1 MNTDLVISLLIA
13 LATHAG
19 EISAL
24 LTRAK
29 AEGRDIT
36 DAELQAVFDA
46 DALARARL
54 TLAIATAK
62 AAGR

>member
-1 MNTDLVISLLIA
+1 MNIDLVLSLA
-13 LATHAG
+13 LALLTHAG

-24 LTRAK
+24 ITKAK
-29 AEGRDIT
+29 SENRDIT

-54 TLAIATAK
+54 TVAIAAAK
-62 AAGR
+62 AAGH